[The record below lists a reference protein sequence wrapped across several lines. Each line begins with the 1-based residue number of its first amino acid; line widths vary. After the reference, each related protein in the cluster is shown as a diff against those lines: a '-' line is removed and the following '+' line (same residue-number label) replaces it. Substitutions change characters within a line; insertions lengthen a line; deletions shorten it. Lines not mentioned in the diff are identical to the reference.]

1 MSFQKLDRRIDI
13 IGYLT
18 DRATTCQGV
27 PDSVL
32 GFVVQAVTWLTDTA
46 DNNQIPVSLIK
57 RDRLKIQLLLDYFTG
72 VTLFE
77 KIERMGMTRETENF
91 RVTLEDPGQSD
102 IRWSIKV
109 PGDR

>member
-1 MSFQKLDRRIDI
+1 MSFQKLDRRINV
-13 IGYLT
+13 IGYLA
-18 DRATTCQGV
+18 DIATTSQSI
-27 PDSVL
+27 PDSVF
-32 GFVVQAVTWLTDTA
+32 GFVVQAVTRLTDTA

-57 RDRLKIQLLLDYFTG
+57 RDRLEIQLLLIDFTG

-77 KIERMGMTRETENF
+77 KIKHMGMTRKTENF

-102 IRWSIKV
+102 IRWIIKV